1 MPIRLSEETVEFIES
16 GVSMLVGTR
25 DAQHKPECLRGLG
38 ATVSADRTSLT
49 VYINELMSAVAR
61 ANLEDNA
68 QIAISFSRPI
78 DHHSLQ
84 IKGVVTAV
92 RKSTAQDRK
101 IVERYLAGFT
111 EQLYWVGLPRS
122 VTRRVRIAPALAIT
136 VTPHALFL
144 QTPGPEAGRAL
155 DPRP

>member
-1 MPIRLSEETVEFIES
+1 MAIRLSEETVEFIES

-25 DAQHKPECLRGLG
+25 DAQLRPECLRGLG
-38 ATVSADRTSLT
+38 ASVNADRTSLT
-49 VYINELMSAVAR
+49 VYVNELMSAGAR
-61 ANLEDNA
+61 ANIEDNA

-84 IKGVVTAV
+84 IKGVVTGV
-92 RKSTAQDRK
+92 RKSTALDRK
-101 IVERYLAGFT
+101 LTERYLTGFV

-122 VTRRVRIAPALAIT
+122 LTRRLRIAPALAIT
-136 VTPHALFL
+136 VIPHALFL